1 MTKSDKIIISGLQ
14 AQCIIGIL
22 EEERHK
28 KQTVIIDIELISDL
42 SIPSKTD
49 NIKDTVDYFVLYE
62 SVLSMVESSD
72 FLLLEKLAQSVADLC
87 LEQGL
92 VKSVSVKVSKPE
104 ALKSAKNVS
113 VAIERSK
120 I

>member
-1 MTKSDKIIISGLQ
+1 MTKPDKIIISGLEV
-14 AQCIIGIL
+14 QCIIGIL

-28 KQTVIIDIELISDL
+28 KQTVIIDIELLSDL
-42 SIPSKTD
+42 SIASKTD

-62 SVLSMVESSD
+62 SVMKMVESSH

-87 LEQGL
+87 LEQDL
-92 VKSVSVKVSKPE
+92 VTSVSVRASKPE

-113 VAIERSK
+113 VVIERSK